1 MKLSEFKKIIKE
13 EINLE
18 TKQSLSEGIVDKLVS
33 AIIDKVVRSKYKNY
47 FDALKNDP
55 EYQEALRGVRLAVD
69 RIDAAGESAVKAQ
82 AIADKTYKDYV
93 KKYGKAAADNMVVD
107 VNANKFKWG
116 RWTAADRKRYTGS
129 KN

>member
-33 AIIDKVVRSKYKNY
+33 AIIDKVVKSKYKTY

-69 RIDAAGESAVKAQ
+69 RIDAAGESAVKQ
-82 AIADKTYKDYV
+82 KKKFDKEYAEV
-93 KKYGKAAADNMVVD
+93 AKKYGKKV
-107 VNANKFKWG
+107 
-116 RWTAADRKRYTGS
+116 ADRTVADV
-129 KN
+129 KNYKYSWKL

>member
-33 AIIDKVVRSKYKNY
+33 AIIDKVVKSKYKNY

-69 RIDAAGESAVKAQ
+69 RIDAAENRLLKH
-82 AIADKTYKDYV
+82 KL
-93 KKYGKAAADNMVVD
+93 
-107 VNANKFKWG
+107 
-116 RWTAADRKRYTGS
+116 
-129 KN
+129 

>member
-1 MKLSEFKKIIKE
+1 MKLSEFKKIIRE

-33 AIIDKVVRSKYKNY
+33 AIIDKVVKSKYKNY

-69 RIDAAGESAVKAQ
+69 RIDAAGEAAVKQ
-82 AIADKTYKDYV
+82 KKRFDKEYAEV
-93 KKYGKAAADNMVVD
+93 AKKYGKKVADKTVAD
-107 VNANKFKWG
+107 V
-116 RWTAADRKRYTGS
+116 
-129 KN
+129 KNYKYSWKL

>member
-33 AIIDKVVRSKYKNY
+33 AIIDKVVKSKYKNY

-55 EYQEALRGVRLAVD
+55 EYQEALMGVKLAAD
-69 RIDAAGESAVKAQ
+69 RIDAVGAAAVKSK
-82 AIADKTYKDYV
+82 IKSDKLYDEYA
-93 KKYGKAAADNMVVD
+93 KKYGKQGADNMIAD
-107 VNANKFKWG
+107 LHSGKFKWG
-116 RWTAADRKRYTGS
+116 IQTTASRKRYTS
-129 KN
+129 K